1 MSSRIEDYALIGDC
15 QTAALVARDGSIDW
29 LCFPRFDSGAC
40 FAALLG
46 RPEHGRWQLA
56 PVDLPVR
63 TERRYAGDTLV
74 LETVFTTEQG
84 EVALVDCM
92 PPRSREPNLVRIV
105 IGRHGTVKMRMHLAI
120 RFDYGSVVPWVRRTD
135 RGIRAIAG
143 PDQVELQ
150 TSVDLRGEGLTTVA
164 DFTVV
169 EGQRVP
175 FVLQW
180 QPSQEEP
187 HDPVDAEQACR
198 DTGAWWRAWSAR
210 CRYDGPYR
218 SVVRRSLITLKALTY
233 APTGGIVAAATTS
246 LPEQLGGMR
255 NWDYRLCWLRDAT
268 FTLDA
273 LMNAGFEEEAI
284 AWRSWL
290 LRAVAGDPSQI
301 NIVYGLAG
309 ERRLPE
315 IELPWLPGYEGSSPV
330 RVGNAAYQQLQL
342 DIFGEVMD
350 ALHSSRVHA
359 LNGDESA
366 WPLQRHLV
374 EHLEQIWRD
383 SDEGIW
389 EVRGPRRHFTQSKV
403 MAWVAVDRM
412 VKDAERFKLAG
423 PTGHWRHLRA
433 EIHAD
438 VCRHGFNRAL
448 NSFVQY
454 YGARETDAS
463 LLMLPLVGFLPPH
476 DPRIRG
482 TVERIEQTLAHDGLV
497 HRYRSREAID
507 GLTPCEGAFLPCS
520 FWLADNYQLLGR
532 HAEAEALFERLLG
545 LTNDVGLLSEE
556 YDPVHQ
562 RLLGN
567 FPQAFS
573 HVALIN
579 TAMNLAP
586 HGATPASH
594 RERRGS

>member
-1 MSSRIEDYALIGDC
+1 M
-15 QTAALVARDGSIDW
+15 
-29 LCFPRFDSGAC
+29 
-40 FAALLG
+40 
-46 RPEHGRWQLA
+46 
-56 PVDLPVR
+56 
-63 TERRYAGDTLV
+63 
-74 LETVFTTEQG
+74 
-84 EVALVDCM
+84 
-92 PPRSREPNLVRIV
+92 
-105 IGRHGTVKMRMHLAI
+105 
-120 RFDYGSVVPWVRRTD
+120 
-135 RGIRAIAG
+135 
-143 PDQVELQ
+143 
-150 TSVDLRGEGLTTVA
+150 
-164 DFTVV
+164 
-169 EGQRVP
+169 
-175 FVLQW
+175 
-180 QPSQEEP
+180 
-187 HDPVDAEQACR
+187 
-198 DTGAWWRAWSAR
+198 
-210 CRYDGPYR
+210 
-218 SVVRRSLITLKALTY
+218 TLKALTY

-246 LPEQLGGMR
+246 LPEQLGGVR

-268 FTLDA
+268 FTLNA
-273 LMNAGFEEEAI
+273 LMNGGFEEEAI

-315 IELPWLPGYEGSSPV
+315 IELPWLPGYEGSTPV
-330 RVGNAAYQQLQL
+330 RVGNAAYKQLQL

-350 ALHSSRVHA
+350 ALHSSRMHA

-366 WPLQRHLV
+366 WPLQRHLI

-389 EVRGPRRHFTQSKV
+389 EVRGPRRHFTHSKV

-412 VKDAERFKLAG
+412 VKDAERFKLPG
-423 PTGHWRHLRA
+423 PTGHWRQLRA

-438 VCRHGFNRAL
+438 VCRHGFNPML

-454 YGARETDAS
+454 YGASETDAS

-497 HRYRSREAID
+497 NRYLGREPID
-507 GLTPCEGAFLPCS
+507 GLPPCEGAFLPCS

-556 YDPVHQ
+556 YDPVHE

-586 HGATPASH
+586 PGATPASH
-594 RERRGS
+594 RERRGGPRPSSTSSRRRGPTR

>member
-46 RPEHGRWQLA
+46 RPEHGRWQVA